1 MKAVIVVSIELLDL
15 KVLLDFM
22 VYILLEQLLFKDKNT
37 VPVIN
42 YVSMTIDMK
51 NEIMFINFWYASS
64 TALGQYRNNYFL
76 LPL

>member
-15 KVLLDFM
+15 KVSLYFM
-22 VYILLEQLLFKDKNT
+22 VYILLEWLLFKDKDT

-64 TALGQYRNNYFL
+64 TALG
-76 LPL
+76 